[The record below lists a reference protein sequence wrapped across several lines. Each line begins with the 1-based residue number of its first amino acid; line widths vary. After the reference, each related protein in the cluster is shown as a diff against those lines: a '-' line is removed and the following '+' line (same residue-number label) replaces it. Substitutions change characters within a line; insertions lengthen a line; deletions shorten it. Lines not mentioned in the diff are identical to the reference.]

1 MPFLLVL
8 VGVLLPSNDDDD
20 DGASGNVLTLPAAF
34 TAMSAVIPSVSIAC
48 SGGGS
53 VVVAVGTSVAA
64 VTNLSVAASLFTHH
78 CV

>member
-8 VGVLLPSNDDDD
+8 VGVLLPSIDG
-20 DGASGNVLTLPAAF
+20 GASGSILLAALTAI
-34 TAMSAVIPSVSIAC
+34 SAVIPSVSIAC

-64 VTNLSVAASLFTHH
+64 VTNRSVAASLF
-78 CV
+78 